1 MIVYEA
7 TKGEFCD
14 SVLVGSITDEIEHMY
29 LAKIGKSPES
39 QIRSWRNSMVYMFW
53 KIQKFQMIVEWPLS
67 LRFQQLPKG

>member
-14 SVLVGSITDEIEHMY
+14 SVLAGSITDEIEHIY

-39 QIRSWRNSMVYMFW
+39 QIRS
-53 KIQKFQMIVEWPLS
+53 
-67 LRFQQLPKG
+67 